1 MIKTKYFVT
10 HNMNEYGV
18 IEPLDE
24 QINNFIERKNITNVI
39 DVKFA
44 QAISGDEECTT
55 YLPTALLIYKEGE

>member
-1 MIKTKYFVT
+1 MKVIKYVDKNTLENIK
-10 HNMNEYGV
+10 
-18 IEPLDE
+18 
-24 QINNFIERKNITNVI
+24 KNIKDKDVI